1 MGVSEGA
8 ISGPG
13 EECGAG
19 VRPSQLLLGQAG
31 LSGGL
36 RGNLSAGWERMRKSP
51 HSDEESLVDES
62 DVTRFSQKLDN
73 IFKNG
78 T

>member
-1 MGVSEGA
+1 MRVD
-8 ISGPG
+8 
-13 EECGAG
+13 
-19 VRPSQLLLGQAG
+19 
-31 LSGGL
+31 
-36 RGNLSAGWERMRKSP
+36 LSAGWEGMRKSP
-51 HSDEESLVDES
+51 HSDEESVVGQP